1 MLNYFMYLILW
12 KSLGLREK
20 SFFLLSTR
28 KLTLL
33 IAWFTC
39 IKAIN
44 MLSGTL
50 YSPIAEPKTW
60 IVCVWDYT
68 ALAMDLNS
76 TLTIRSCFPWE
87 DCKMSGL
94 CGFQRRPAGHPWFRC
109 CLLRFI
115 GAVSGHF
122 GLVITSCSDW
132 CWLICILVAQY
143 DLNESVFVLFC
154 GDREKYS

>member
-1 MLNYFMYLILW
+1 MYLQSLSMCMLNYFMYLILW

-39 IKAIN
+39 KAIN

-60 IVCVWDYT
+60 IVCVWDCCSCYGFEQYINHSE
-68 ALAMDLNS
+68 LFPMGGLQNVRAMQLPEKS
-76 TLTIRSCFPWE
+76 CRTSLIPMLLIAFYWGCFWPLRS
-87 DCKMSGL
+87 
-94 CGFQRRPAGHPWFRC
+94 R
-109 CLLRFI
+109 
-115 GAVSGHF
+115 
-122 GLVITSCSDW
+122 
-132 CWLICILVAQY
+132 Y
-143 DLNESVFVLFC
+143 
-154 GDREKYS
+154 Y